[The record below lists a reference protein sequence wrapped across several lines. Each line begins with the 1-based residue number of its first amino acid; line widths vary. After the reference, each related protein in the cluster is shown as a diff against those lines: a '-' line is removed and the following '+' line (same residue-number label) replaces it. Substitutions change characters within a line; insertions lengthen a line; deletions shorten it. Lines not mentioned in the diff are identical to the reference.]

1 MIAAVGVSKSFGVG
15 AGRVEALR
23 SVDIE
28 FSSSGLHALMGESG
42 SGKSTLINLLAG
54 LDVPDAGEIEVN
66 RKRVSELD
74 EAARARHRLEHVS
87 VIFQDN
93 NLIAEMTNIENV
105 ALPLWARGQNRAQ
118 GRRAAEDA
126 LARLGID
133 QLGDRR
139 PSEVSGGQRQRVG
152 VARALAGGNGRGFPL
167 AVRVVRVARAL
178 AGGQRVLLADEP
190 TGALDSA
197 NSEELFKVFAALAH
211 EQSMCVVVATHD
223 PIAGRFCDSMTVLRD
238 GQVIK

>member
-133 QLGDRR
+133 QLCDRR

-178 AGGQRVLLADEP
+178 AGGNEFCWP
-190 TGALDSA
+190 TNQPGRWTRLTRRSSSSSSPLWRTNGQCVWWLPPMTRSRADSA
-197 NSEELFKVFAALAH
+197 T
-211 EQSMCVVVATHD
+211 Q
-223 PIAGRFCDSMTVLRD
+223 
-238 GQVIK
+238 

>member
-74 EAARARHRLEHVS
+74 EAARARHRLEH
-87 VIFQDN
+87 
-93 NLIAEMTNIENV
+93 
-105 ALPLWARGQNRAQ
+105 
-118 GRRAAEDA
+118 
-126 LARLGID
+126 
-133 QLGDRR
+133 
-139 PSEVSGGQRQRVG
+139 
-152 VARALAGGNGRGFPL
+152 
-167 AVRVVRVARAL
+167 
-178 AGGQRVLLADEP
+178 
-190 TGALDSA
+190 
-197 NSEELFKVFAALAH
+197 
-211 EQSMCVVVATHD
+211 
-223 PIAGRFCDSMTVLRD
+223 
-238 GQVIK
+238 

>member
-1 MIAAVGVSKSFGVG
+1 MISAIGVSKSFGVG

-23 SVDIE
+23 SIDIE

-54 LDVPDAGEIEVN
+54 LDVPDAGVIEVN

-74 EAARARHRLEHVS
+74 EAARARYRLEHVS

-139 PSEVSGGQRQRVG
+139 PAEVSGGQRQRVG
-152 VARALAGGNGRGFPL
+152 
-167 AVRVVRVARAL
+167 VARAL

-223 PIAGRFCDSMTVLRD
+223 PIVSRFCDSMTVLRD

>member
-28 FSSSGLHALMGESG
+28 FSSSRLHALMGESG

-66 RKRVSELD
+66 RQRVSELD

-105 ALPLWARGQNRAQ
+105 ALPLWARGRNRAQ

-152 VARALAGGNGRGFPL
+152 
-167 AVRVVRVARAL
+167 VARAL

>member
-42 SGKSTLINLLAG
+42 SGKSTLINMLAG
-54 LDVPDAGEIEVN
+54 LDIPDAVQIEVN
-66 RKRVSELD
+66 GERLSELD
-74 EAARARHRLEHVS
+74 EAARARYRLEHVS
-87 VIFQDN
+87 VIFQDS

-105 ALPLWARGQNRAQ
+105 ALPLWARGKPRAQ
-118 GRRAAEDA
+118 GRSAAEDA
-126 LARLGID
+126 LVRVGIE

-139 PSEVSGGQRQRVG
+139 PSEVSGERQRVG
-152 VARALAGGNGRGFPL
+152 VARALAGG
-167 AVRVVRVARAL
+167 
-178 AGGQRVLLADEP
+178 QKVLLADEP

>member
-105 ALPLWARGQNRAQ
+105 ALPLWARGQNRLFPSI
-118 GRRAAEDA
+118 GVRR
-126 LARLGID
+126 G
-133 QLGDRR
+133 
-139 PSEVSGGQRQRVG
+139 
-152 VARALAGGNGRGFPL
+152 
-167 AVRVVRVARAL
+167 
-178 AGGQRVLLADEP
+178 
-190 TGALDSA
+190 
-197 NSEELFKVFAALAH
+197 
-211 EQSMCVVVATHD
+211 
-223 PIAGRFCDSMTVLRD
+223 
-238 GQVIK
+238 

>member
-1 MIAAVGVSKSFGVG
+1 
-15 AGRVEALR
+15 
-23 SVDIE
+23 
-28 FSSSGLHALMGESG
+28 MGESG

-66 RKRVSELD
+66 RQRVSELD

-105 ALPLWARGQNRAQ
+105 ALPLWARGRNRAQ

-152 VARALAGGNGRGFPL
+152 
-167 AVRVVRVARAL
+167 VARAL

-238 GQVIK
+238 GEVVE

>member
-23 SVDIE
+23 NVDIE

-66 RKRVSELD
+66 GTCVSEFD

-105 ALPLWARGQNRAQ
+105 ALPLWARGQGRAQ
-118 GRRAAEDA
+118 GRRAAADA

-152 VARALAGGNGRGFPL
+152 VARALAGG
-167 AVRVVRVARAL
+167 
-178 AGGQRVLLADEP
+178 QRVLLADEP

-197 NSEELFKVFAALAH
+197 NSEELFKVFTALAH
-211 EQSMCVVVATHD
+211 EQ
-223 PIAGRFCDSMTVLRD
+223 
-238 GQVIK
+238 

>member
-152 VARALAGGNGRGFPL
+152 VARALAGGNEFCWPTNQPGRWTQSTRRSFSRSSPL
-167 AVRVVRVARAL
+167 WRTNGQCVWWLPPMTRSRA
-178 AGGQRVLLADEP
+178 
-190 TGALDSA
+190 DSA
-197 NSEELFKVFAALAH
+197 T
-211 EQSMCVVVATHD
+211 Q
-223 PIAGRFCDSMTVLRD
+223 
-238 GQVIK
+238 

>member
-28 FSSSGLHALMGESG
+28 FSSSGLHAVMGESG

-139 PSEVSGGQRQRVG
+139 PSEVSGGQRQRVR
-152 VARALAGGNGRGFPL
+152 VARALAGGNEFCWPTNQPGRWTRLTRRSSSSSSPL
-167 AVRVVRVARAL
+167 WRTNGQCVWWLPPMTRSRA
-178 AGGQRVLLADEP
+178 
-190 TGALDSA
+190 DSA
-197 NSEELFKVFAALAH
+197 T
-211 EQSMCVVVATHD
+211 Q
-223 PIAGRFCDSMTVLRD
+223 
-238 GQVIK
+238 

>member
-54 LDVPDAGEIEVN
+54 LDIPDAVQIEVN
-66 RKRVSELD
+66 GERLSELD
-74 EAARARHRLEHVS
+74 EAARARYRLEHVS
-87 VIFQDN
+87 VIFQDS

-105 ALPLWARGQNRAQ
+105 ALPLWARGKPRAQ
-118 GRRAAEDA
+118 GRSAAEDA
-126 LARLGID
+126 LVRVGIE

-139 PSEVSGGQRQRVG
+139 PSEVSGGASARGCGPCVG
-152 VARALAGGNGRGFPL
+152 WRAKSSVG
-167 AVRVVRVARAL
+167 
-178 AGGQRVLLADEP
+178 
-190 TGALDSA
+190 
-197 NSEELFKVFAALAH
+197 
-211 EQSMCVVVATHD
+211 
-223 PIAGRFCDSMTVLRD
+223 
-238 GQVIK
+238 

>member
-42 SGKSTLINLLAG
+42 SGKSTLINMLAG
-54 LDVPDAGEIEVN
+54 LDIPDAGQIEVN
-66 RKRVSELD
+66 GERLSELD
-74 EAARARHRLEHVS
+74 EAARARYRLEHVS

-105 ALPLWARGQNRAQ
+105 ALPLWARGQNRTQ

-152 VARALAGGNGRGFPL
+152 
-167 AVRVVRVARAL
+167 VARAL

>member
-42 SGKSTLINLLAG
+42 SGKSTLINMLAG
-54 LDVPDAGEIEVN
+54 LDIPDAGQIEVSGE
-66 RKRVSELD
+66 RLSELD
-74 EAARARHRLEHVS
+74 EAARARYRLEHVS
-87 VIFQDN
+87 VIFQDS

-105 ALPLWARGQNRAQ
+105 ALPLWARGKPRAQ

-126 LARLGID
+126 LVRVGIE

-139 PSEVSGGQRQRVG
+139 PSEVSGGSVSAWVSPVRW
-152 VARALAGGNGRGFPL
+152 LAGNEFCWPTNQPGRWT
-167 AVRVVRVARAL
+167 
-178 AGGQRVLLADEP
+178 QP
-190 TGALDSA
+190 TRCNHHTG
-197 NSEELFKVFAALAH
+197 
-211 EQSMCVVVATHD
+211 
-223 PIAGRFCDSMTVLRD
+223 
-238 GQVIK
+238 